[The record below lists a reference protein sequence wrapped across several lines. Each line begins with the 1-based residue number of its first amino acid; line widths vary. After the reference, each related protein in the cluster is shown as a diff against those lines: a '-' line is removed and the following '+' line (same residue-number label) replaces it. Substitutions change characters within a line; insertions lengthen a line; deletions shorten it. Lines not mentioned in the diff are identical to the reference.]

1 MSLGPP
7 RDAARARAR
16 GRALRCAAACAFS
29 FHALFALPG
38 FAQAPPGNAASAPGS
53 SPETTPASGAS
64 AAAPSPE
71 PEPAPVP
78 TIPLEDALEL
88 DANATCLERGML
100 LERVARWLQRDHV
113 DEGVRVHV
121 RGSANDPQAVSFV
134 IERRTAEGKP
144 ERAER
149 TMADAPTD
157 CDQLHSALAL
167 SIALAIDANPGEAET
182 PLPDD
187 EALLAGPPEPA
198 YFALGAAIFAHAS
211 SGLLTDVA
219 PALSFRVQV
228 AFVPWLELRLGGLGS
243 LLGGQTMPS
252 RIGTRIEGTFDV
264 GVAAGRLDV
273 CGVHSLEQLRL
284 LACAGALGGDF
295 ATRGTG
301 FSAGSFVQNRLWLAA
316 LAGFE
321 LQAEL
326 GSVVSLAAAV
336 DLVIP
341 LGERQIR
348 VVGPDLEVVGERSP
362 GPVAVLVGVGPVFRF
377 F

>member
-1 MSLGPP
+1 
-7 RDAARARAR
+7 
-16 GRALRCAAACAFS
+16 
-29 FHALFALPG
+29 
-38 FAQAPPGNAASAPGS
+38 
-53 SPETTPASGAS
+53 
-64 AAAPSPE
+64 
-71 PEPAPVP
+71 VP
-78 TIPLEDALEL
+78 QIPLEDALEL
-88 DANATCLERGML
+88 DANATCLERDKL

-113 DEGVRVHV
+113 DQGVRVHV
-121 RGSANDPQAVSFV
+121 RGSANDPQEVSFV
-134 IERRTAEGKP
+134 IERRTREGKP

-252 RIGTRIEGTFDV
+252 RVGTRIEGTFDI

-273 CGVHSLEQLRL
+273 CGVHTLEQLRL
-284 LACAGALGGDF
+284 LACAGVLGGDF

-301 FSAGSFVQNRLWLAA
+301 FSAGSFVQNRLWLGA

-341 LGERQIR
+341 FGERQIR
-348 VVGPDLEVVGERSP
+348 VVGPDLQVVGERSP

>member
-1 MSLGPP
+1 VSLGPP
-7 RDAARARAR
+7 RVAARAPAT
-16 GRALRCAAACAFS
+16 GCALRRAAACAL
-29 FHALFALPG
+29 AVQVLIALPG
-38 FAQAPPGNAASAPGS
+38 VAQPPSESAPA
-53 SPETTPASGAS
+53 SPDAQPPVAPDPGPSATFPAS
-64 AAAPSPE
+64 PPE
-71 PEPAPVP
+71 PPPVP
-78 TIPLEDALEL
+78 TIPLDEALTLE
-88 DANATCLERGML
+88 ANATCLDRDKL
-100 LERVARWLQRDHV
+100 LERVGRWLQRERV
-113 DEGVRVHV
+113 DQGVRVRV
-121 RGSANDPQAVSFV
+121 RGSRDDPHAVSFV
-134 IERRTAEGKP
+134 IERGTADGKR

-149 TMADAPTD
+149 TMADAPAD

-167 SIALAIDANPGEAET
+167 SIALAIDANPGEAEA

-198 YFALGAAIFAHAS
+198 YFALGAAVFAHAS

-228 AFVPWLELRLGGLGS
+228 AFVPWLELRLGGIGS

-252 RIGTRIEGTFDV
+252 RIGTRIDGTFDV

-273 CGVHSLEQLRL
+273 CGAHALEQLRL
-284 LACAGALGGDF
+284 LACVGALGGDF
-295 ATRGTG
+295 ATRGAG
-301 FSAGSFVQNRLWLAA
+301 FSAGSFVQNRLWLAG

-336 DLVIP
+336 DLIIP
-341 LGERQIR
+341 LGQRQIR